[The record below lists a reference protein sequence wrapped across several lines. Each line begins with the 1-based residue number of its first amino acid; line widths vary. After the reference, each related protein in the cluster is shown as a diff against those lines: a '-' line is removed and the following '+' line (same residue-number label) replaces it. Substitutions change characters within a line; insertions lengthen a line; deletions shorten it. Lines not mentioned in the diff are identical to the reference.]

1 MAAIPGNIFG
11 EIMSGSV
18 TLESADRWAKSVY
31 ETVVSNNTVL
41 AMWDKFVTS
50 NAFISANFTL
60 ILLAGALFIA
70 FFGRRYAYPIKV
82 FTSFVVTFCLCAAYV
97 SPILDAFFE
106 IPHWIVPL
114 VAASVSAVL
123 CRIIYLVFVG
133 AAIVG
138 ACYFVVMGP
147 AASIPFI
154 GGNQAAAIG
163 VAIAAVLLFFFF
175 RKHAERICFALLGG
189 FLAALVLRRFYDYTT
204 FLPTLG
210 KWLIL
215 VVTIAVAIPGFIY
228 QHKHRRKYFY
238 Y

>member
-11 EIMSGSV
+11 EIMSGSI
-18 TLESADRWAKSVY
+18 TLESADQWAKSVY

-97 SPILDAFFE
+97 SPLLDAFFE

-114 VAASVSAVL
+114 IAASISAVL
-123 CRIIYLVFVG
+123 CRLMYIVLVGFAVVG
-133 AAIVG
+133 S
-138 ACYFVVMGP
+138 CYFVIMGP
-147 AASIPFI
+147 AASLPYV
-154 GGNQAAAIG
+154 GGNQTAAIG
-163 VAIAAVLLFFFF
+163 VSVVALLLFFFF
-175 RKHAERICFALLGG
+175 RRHAERIAFAILGG
-189 FLAALVLRRFYDYTT
+189 FLTALVLREFYDYTT

-210 KWLIL
+210 KWLVL
-215 VVTIAVAIPGFIY
+215 VVTVAVAIPGFIH
-228 QHKHRRKYFY
+228 QHKTRRRYLY